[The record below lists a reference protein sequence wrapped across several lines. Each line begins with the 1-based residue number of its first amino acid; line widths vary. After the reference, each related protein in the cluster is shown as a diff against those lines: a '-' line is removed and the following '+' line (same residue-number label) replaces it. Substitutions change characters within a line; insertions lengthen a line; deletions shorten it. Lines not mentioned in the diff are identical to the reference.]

1 MKHQQTIIYIALVIS
16 ILASAILFSCSSSKK
31 DVVNIDSTAAIAFGV
46 NHVFK
51 TISLSQQFKSEPIKI
66 IRSKNV
72 PKNINFQANGMNIE
86 VVDPQSRKV
95 LKGDNL
101 NPLPYLEVIEIH
113 SVNDTLIKLSMQ
125 FPSLGLGFHIEMEN
139 KQNSQ
144 MKILSLED
152 YHYKW

>member
-1 MKHQQTIIYIALVIS
+1 MKRQPNIISTALAVS
-16 ILASAILFSCSSSKK
+16 ILASTILFSCSSSRK
-31 DVVNIDSTAAIAFGV
+31 DVVEIDSTATIAFGV
-46 NHVFK
+46 NHIFK
-51 TISLSQQFKSEPIKI
+51 TITFSQQFKSEPLKI

-101 NPLPYLEVIEIH
+101 NPLPYLEVIELH
-113 SVNDTLIKLSMQ
+113 PVNDTLIKLSMQ
-125 FPSLGLGFHIEMEN
+125 FPSLGLGFNIEMEN
-139 KQNSQ
+139 KQKSQ